1 MIERSNANV
10 ALEKLF
16 DEVYDMMAAAKRVPF
31 TERIMLDESD
41 LANALDDL
49 KDAIPKEIKTANE
62 VLEEQKNIVSKAYA
76 EADRIVQ
83 EAKEEAARLINVA
96 QAEAEAKLQQE
107 EIVKQANAVAEEVK
121 AETAQYEAETKAA
134 ADAYSEQIRR
144 EADEYAME
152 VKHDM
157 LEYSDEMLSVISNT
171 LQSAVH
177 NIAENREN
185 ISVEMENVLNNRPQ
199 QVPTDI
205 VEEEPVEEV

>member
-121 AETAQYEAETKAA
+121 AETAQYEAEIKSA
-134 ADAYSEQIRR
+134 ADAYSEQVRR
-144 EADEYAME
+144 EADEYAMK

-157 LEYSDEMLSVISNT
+157 LEYSDEMLGVISNT

>member
-62 VLEEQKNIVSKAYA
+62 VLEEQKNIVNKAYA
-76 EADRIVQ
+76 DADRIVQ
-83 EAKEEAARLINVA
+83 EAKEEAARLISVA

-107 EIVKQANAVAEEVK
+107 EVVKQANAVAEEIR
-121 AETAQYEAETKAA
+121 AEVQQYEAETKAA
-134 ADAYSEQIRR
+134 ADAYSEQIKRD
-144 EADEYAME
+144 ADEYALSIKNDCLDYSE
-152 VKHDM
+152 SM
-157 LEYSDEMLSVISNT
+157 LAFIDQT
-171 LQSAVH
+171 LQSAVK
-177 NIAENREN
+177 NIKENREN
-185 ISVEMENVLNNRPQ
+185 INVEKENILNSPAQPQ
-199 QVPTDI
+199 TDI
-205 VEEEPVEEV
+205 VEDETVE

>member
-134 ADAYSEQIRR
+134 ADAYSEQVRR
-144 EADEYAME
+144 EADEYAMK

-157 LEYSDEMLSVISNT
+157 LEYSDEMLGVISNT

>member
-144 EADEYAME
+144 EADEYAMK

-157 LEYSDEMLSVISNT
+157 LEYSDEMLSVINNT
-171 LQSAVH
+171 LQSAVR

-185 ISVEMENVLNNRPQ
+185 INVEMENILNNRPQ

-205 VEEEPVEEV
+205 VEDESVE

>member
-76 EADRIVQ
+76 DAERIVQ
-83 EAKEEAARLINVA
+83 EAKEEAARLISVA

-107 EIVKQANAVAEEVK
+107 EVVKQANAVAEEVK

-134 ADAYSEQIRR
+134 ADAYAEQVRR
-144 EADEYAME
+144 DADEYALSIKNDCLDYSE
-152 VKHDM
+152 SM
-157 LEYSDEMLSVISNT
+157 LAFIDQT
-171 LQSAVH
+171 LQSAVK
-177 NIAENREN
+177 NIEENRNNINAEKEN
-185 ISVEMENVLNNRPQ
+185 ILNVPTQPQ
-199 QVPTDI
+199 TDI
-205 VEEEPVEEV
+205 VEDEAVE

>member
-76 EADRIVQ
+76 DAERIVQ
-83 EAKEEAARLINVA
+83 EAKEEAARLISVA

-107 EIVKQANAVAEEVK
+107 EVVKQANAVAEEVK
-121 AETAQYEAETKAA
+121 AEVQQYEAETKAA
-134 ADAYSEQIRR
+134 ADAYAEQVRR
-144 EADEYAME
+144 DADEYALSIKNDCLDYSE
-152 VKHDM
+152 SM
-157 LEYSDEMLSVISNT
+157 LAFIDQT
-171 LQSAVH
+171 LQSAVK
-177 NIAENREN
+177 NIEENRNNINAEKEN
-185 ISVEMENVLNNRPQ
+185 ILNVPTQPQ
-199 QVPTDI
+199 TDI
-205 VEEEPVEEV
+205 VEDEAVE